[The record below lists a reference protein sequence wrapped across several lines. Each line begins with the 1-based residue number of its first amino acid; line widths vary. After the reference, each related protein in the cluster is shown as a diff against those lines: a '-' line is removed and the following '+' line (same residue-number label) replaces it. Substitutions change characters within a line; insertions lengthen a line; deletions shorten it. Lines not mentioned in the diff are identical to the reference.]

1 MKRILTTGLLVGAL
15 TLTAAAPATATIH
28 PIVGSFCAKVAFS
41 NPKVLDPPGQTPVS
55 ENPNDWDVSD
65 LRALQAMGFLTLV
78 RDAAGNVIGFEIDES
93 LPAVKDFGFPAF
105 TRCRNLRG

>member
-15 TLTAAAPATATIH
+15 TLTVAAPTSAAIH
-28 PIVGSFCAKVAFS
+28 PIVGSFCAQVAFS

-65 LRALQAMGFLTLV
+65 LRALQAIGILTLI

-105 TRCRNLRG
+105 SRCRNLTG

>member
-15 TLTAAAPATATIH
+15 TLTVAAPTSAAIH
-28 PIVGSFCAKVAFS
+28 PIVGSFCAQVAFS

-65 LRALQAMGFLTLV
+65 LRALQAIGILTLI
-78 RDAAGNVIGFEIDES
+78 RDAAGNVIG
-93 LPAVKDFGFPAF
+93 
-105 TRCRNLRG
+105 LRSTKASPPSKISASRPSAAAAT